1 MWNRSPGWLI
11 PVLLELLW
19 KMKRQKL
26 SVGRSCFLS
35 LCFCFFPIW
44 HTGSDQHYVW
54 FWGSNPKLPG
64 GKQINLPGRL
74 CRQSSDVDWVSSVAG
89 GGSRPG
95 PGLASG
101 TQIHTLPAWVLIGSS
116 SLTILTM
123 SNCALKSPWVSPKQV
138 RTHASQYRRQ
148 LEAHPNE
155 CEAIDIYWWY
165 PAAIKRRL
173 VWRIRTELW
182 NSLRNISSIRAL
194 QLPLK

>member
-1 MWNRSPGWLI
+1 MTYPSVSGIITEDEKTQVITSYPWDI
-11 PVLLELLW
+11 HAFFLL
-19 KMKRQKL
+19 
-26 SVGRSCFLS
+26 S
-35 LCFCFFPIW
+35 FFVSSIR

-54 FWGSNPKLPG
+54 FWGPNPKLPG

-89 GGSRPG
+89 GGSCPG

-116 SLTILTM
+116 SLTLLTM
-123 SNCALKSPWVSPKQV
+123 SNCALQSPWASLKQAHSP
-138 RTHASQYRRQ
+138 THASQYRRQ

-194 QLPLK
+194 HLPLK